1 MRGLT
6 GLFFAAALSVGGVT
20 AGEEPSAL
28 RECTSL
34 AASRIEVGPCLDKKL
49 ALAEAELSAATQEV
63 HERMLSLDQITGRP
77 VAASAF
83 EESEK
88 AFVAFRERNCAFLS
102 AKVGAGTGAGDV
114 LKDCAIEMTRARTV
128 ELRSALGPAG
138 AALSTESGEGGP
150 PGLTGQ
156 DFRLKKLVLEG
167 RTIAL
172 APESAPTI
180 RFDGKGMVEGNATL
194 NRYRRGYEV
203 LPFLTLRFTGQGMA
217 MTRMAGPPELM
228 DQEDRFLSA
237 LDRVERV
244 RLEGDTLILED
255 GKGTTVLTF
264 ARAGSLSP
272 R

>member
-1 MRGLT
+1 MRAST
-6 GLFFAAALSVGGVT
+6 GLFFAAALFAGGAR

-34 AASRIEVGPCLDKKL
+34 AASRIEVGPCLEKKL
-49 ALAEAELSAATQEV
+49 ALAEAELSAAAQEV
-63 HERMLSLDQITGRP
+63 HERMSALDRVTGRP
-77 VAASAF
+77 LAASAF
-83 EESEK
+83 EESER
-88 AFVAFRERNCAFLS
+88 AFLAFRELNCAWLS
-102 AKVGAGTGAGDV
+102 AVVGAGTGAGDV
-114 LKDCAIEMTRARTV
+114 EKDCAIEMTRARTRT
-128 ELRSALGPAG
+128 LRQTLGPSG
-138 AALSTESGEGGP
+138 AAVVTASGEGGP
-150 PGLTGQ
+150 PGLTGR
-156 DFRLKKLVLEG
+156 DYRLKKLVLEG

-172 APESAPTI
+172 STESAPTI
-180 RFDGKGMVEGNATL
+180 RFDGKGTAEGNATL

-203 LPFLTLRFTGQGMA
+203 LSSGALRFTKEGMA

-244 RLEGDTLILED
+244 RIEGDTLFLED

-264 ARAGSLSP
+264 ARAAGLSP

>member
-1 MRGLT
+1 MRAST
-6 GLFFAAALSVGGVT
+6 GLFFAAALFAGLAR

-28 RECTSL
+28 QECTSL
-34 AASRIEVGPCLDKKL
+34 AAGRIEVGPCLEKKL
-49 ALAEAELSAATQEV
+49 ALAEAELSAAAHEV
-63 HERMLSLDQITGRP
+63 HERMSALDRVTGRP
-77 VAASAF
+77 LAASAF
-83 EESEK
+83 EESER
-88 AFVAFRERNCAFLS
+88 AFLAYRELNCAWLS

-114 LKDCAIEMTRARTV
+114 LKDCAIEMTRARTLA
-128 ELRSALGPAG
+128 LRRALGPAG
-138 AALSTESGEGGP
+138 ATLATSSGEGP

-156 DFRLKKLVLEG
+156 DYRLKKLVLEG

-172 APESAPTI
+172 STESAPTI
-180 RFDGKGMVEGNATL
+180 RFDGKGTVEGNATL

-203 LPFLTLRFTGQGMA
+203 LPSGALRFTGEAMA

-244 RLEGDTLILED
+244 RIEGDTLFLSD

-264 ARAGSLSP
+264 ARAAGLSP